1 MTDPNHTAC
10 SPIAVP
16 RRAALSLGFAAVVG
30 LAAAALARA
39 EAGGIKVTALYG
51 NPKNPEEFEKY
62 YAGTHMPLV
71 YDVKEIKRSELA
83 LGIPGPDGKPPPFYR
98 ITELYFDSAEQL
110 KQAAETA
117 QWKSLRRAAS
127 PYSYRRSHSCP
138 TTARPARDTCGLL
151 VALGRCSFS
160 FGVSLP

>member
-1 MTDPNHTAC
+1 
-10 SPIAVP
+10 
-16 RRAALSLGFAAVVG
+16 
-30 LAAAALARA
+30 
-39 EAGGIKVTALYG
+39 
-51 NPKNPEEFEKY
+51 
-62 YAGTHMPLV
+62 MPLV

-127 PYSYRRSHSCP
+127 PYSYRRSHRCP

-160 FGVSLP
+160 FGVCCHEAECAMFQRTKQENVK

>member
-30 LAAAALARA
+30 LAAAAVARA
-39 EAGGIKVTALYG
+39 EAGGIKITALYG

-71 YDVKEIKRSELA
+71 YDPVPMANPHLSI
-83 LGIPGPDGKPPPFYR
+83 
-98 ITELYFDSAEQL
+98 
-110 KQAAETA
+110 
-117 QWKSLRRAAS
+117 AS
-127 PYSYRRSHSCP
+127 PNSILIAQSS
-138 TTARPARDTCGLL
+138 
-151 VALGRCSFS
+151 
-160 FGVSLP
+160 